1 MNVLHKIKINDL
13 ASKFHFSVN
22 NFETATTL
30 KILQD
35 WEIHWASLH
44 EKLQLLD
51 SKLIRFEKNS
61 SRARKPL
68 GSFGETDPF
77 SRVVPSTILR

>member
-30 KILQD
+30 KIYK
-35 WEIHWASLH
+35 IGKYIGSVC
-44 EKLQLLD
+44 
-51 SKLIRFEKNS
+51 
-61 SRARKPL
+61 ARNYNY
-68 GSFGETDPF
+68 
-77 SRVVPSTILR
+77 